1 MPGVRSGSIL
11 VKIES
16 FMAAFTIEQR
26 VAWSDV
32 DLAGIVY
39 FPRYFTYFENA
50 ELEWFRRQGLT
61 YEGFLDEIGV
71 WMPRVACH
79 SNFRAPAKLAE
90 LLSIEMRLDRLG
102 KTSFTF
108 GFDAF
113 RLPKRTPIA
122 DGYIVVAT
130 VERETFR
137 PTPVPERLVQLLSAL
152 ELRSSESA
160 RQTAAP
166 AIAGRASASAR
177 SASAGPRRSPEG
189 VGGGN

>member
-1 MPGVRSGSIL
+1 
-11 VKIES
+11 
-16 FMAAFTIEQR
+16 MAAFTIEQR

-39 FPRYFTYFENA
+39 FPRYFSYFENA
-50 ELEWFRRQGLT
+50 ELEWIRRQGLS

-102 KTSFTF
+102 RTSFTL

-113 RLPKRTPIA
+113 RLPERTPIA

-130 VERETFR
+130 VERESFR
-137 PTPVPERLVQLLSAL
+137 PTPVPERLVQLLSEL
-152 ELRSSESA
+152 ES
-160 RQTAAP
+160 
-166 AIAGRASASAR
+166 
-177 SASAGPRRSPEG
+177 RRSEPVKTG
-189 VGGGN
+189 ARA

>member
-1 MPGVRSGSIL
+1 
-11 VKIES
+11 
-16 FMAAFTIEQR
+16 MAAFILEQR

-61 YEGFLDEIGV
+61 YEGFLEEIGV

-113 RLPKRTPIA
+113 RLPERTPIA

-137 PTPVPERLVQLLSAL
+137 PAPVPARLVELLSTL
-152 ELRSSESA
+152 EPRPAAE
-160 RQTAAP
+160 QTAVP
-166 AIAGRASASAR
+166 ALAGRASPSGR

-189 VGGGN
+189 IDGSD

>member
-1 MPGVRSGSIL
+1 
-11 VKIES
+11 
-16 FMAAFTIEQR
+16 MAAFVIEQR
-26 VAWSDV
+26 VAWSDI

-39 FPRYFTYFENA
+39 FPRYFSYFENA
-50 ELEWFRRQGLT
+50 ELEWIRRQGLS

-102 KTSFTF
+102 KTSFTL

-113 RLPKRTPIA
+113 RLPERTSIA

-137 PTPVPERLVQLLSAL
+137 PTLVPERLVQLLSEL
-152 ELRSSESA
+152 E
-160 RQTAAP
+160 P
-166 AIAGRASASAR
+166 
-177 SASAGPRRSPEG
+177 RSPELAKTAAA
-189 VGGGN
+189 GGRLLPERGARGASEPKRRASN

>member
-1 MPGVRSGSIL
+1 MSGVRSESIL

-16 FMAAFTIEQR
+16 FMAAFIIEQR

-79 SNFRAPAKLAE
+79 GNFRAPAKLAE

-113 RLPKRTPIA
+113 RLPERTPIA

-137 PTPVPERLVQLLSAL
+137 PTPVPERLVRLLSAL
-152 ELRSSESA
+152 ERRKPEPA
-160 RQTAAP
+160 KQAAAP
-166 AIAGRASASAR
+166 ALAGRN
-177 SASAGPRRSPEG
+177 E
-189 VGGGN
+189 

>member
-11 VKIES
+11 VEIES
-16 FMAAFTIEQR
+16 FMAAFIIEQR

-61 YEGFLDEIGV
+61 YEGFLEEIGV

-90 LLSIEMRLDRLG
+90 LLSIEMRLDRVG

-113 RLPKRTPIA
+113 RLPERTPIA

-137 PTPVPERLVQLLSAL
+137 PAPVPERLAQLLSTL
-152 ELRSSESA
+152 ELRQSGMH
-160 RQTAAP
+160 TAAP
-166 AIAGRASASAR
+166 ALAGRASASAR

-189 VGGGN
+189 VGGSN

>member
-1 MPGVRSGSIL
+1 MSGVRSESIL

-16 FMAAFTIEQR
+16 PMGAFIIEQR

-61 YEGFLDEIGV
+61 YEGFLEEIGV

-90 LLSIEMRLDRLG
+90 LLSIEMCLDRLG
-102 KTSFTF
+102 RTSFTF

-113 RLPKRTPIA
+113 RLPERTPIA

-137 PTPVPERLVQLLSAL
+137 PAPVPERLVKLLSTL
-152 ELRSSESA
+152 ERRPA
-160 RQTAAP
+160 AKRTASP

-189 VGGGN
+189 VGRSNQ

>member
-1 MPGVRSGSIL
+1 
-11 VKIES
+11 
-16 FMAAFTIEQR
+16 MAAFVIEQR

-39 FPRYFTYFENA
+39 FPRYFSYFENA
-50 ELEWFRRQGLT
+50 ELEWIRRQGLS

-102 KTSFTF
+102 KTSFTL

-113 RLPKRTPIA
+113 RLPERTSIA

-130 VERETFR
+130 VERDSFR
-137 PTPVPERLVQLLSAL
+137 PTPVPERLVQLLSEL
-152 ELRSSESA
+152 EPRGAVKTGA
-160 RQTAAP
+160 R
-166 AIAGRASASAR
+166 
-177 SASAGPRRSPEG
+177 
-189 VGGGN
+189 V